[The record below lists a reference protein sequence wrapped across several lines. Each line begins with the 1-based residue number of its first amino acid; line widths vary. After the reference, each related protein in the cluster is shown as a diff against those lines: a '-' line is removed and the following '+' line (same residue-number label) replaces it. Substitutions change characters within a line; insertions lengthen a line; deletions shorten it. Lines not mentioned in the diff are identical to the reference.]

1 MGQVRGGGT
10 KKNSDNSNIKK
21 EMDRA
26 ERKLARRR
34 ERGGSEVYGPVW
46 LKDTVVN
53 NFYDEMWRLSRELV
67 VLSRRLFNGQA
78 RIRQEWNFRR
88 IKPDREWHP
97 RFVWPR
103 RKQNL
108 LRKQMREFG
117 PVEYL
122 Y

>member
-1 MGQVRGGGT
+1 
-10 KKNSDNSNIKK
+10 
-21 EMDRA
+21 MDRA

-67 VLSRRLFNGQA
+67 VLPRRLFNGQA
-78 RIRQEWNFRR
+78 RIRMEWNFRR
-88 IKPDREWHP
+88 IKPDREWKL
-97 RFVWPR
+97 RFVWPSRRERITRRR
-103 RKQNL
+103 RKTL
-108 LRKQMREFG
+108 EQMREFG
-117 PVEYL
+117 PVKYL